1 MHIPPM
7 ISLHALRKI
16 LALGF
21 VFAGLMLSARAAD
34 EATLIK
40 VNPDTCVIVVAGK
53 KTDLVDYAVQELQ
66 KHLKLV
72 TGRDVAVVAKPAAGQ
87 FPFYV
92 GLRPAD
98 DSTEF
103 APEEGRWRITPKG
116 VWLYGRDQLSKGKK
130 NKASSVL
137 ASALA
142 SENQTGTLFA
152 VYEFLETALGIR
164 WVEPGDAGIVYVSQP
179 VLALREGRGVW
190 VPQLVQRHMRQAYKD
205 SMRESAQTRG
215 DVPKAMQFT
224 DAEFVERQ
232 RDESVW
238 RRRMRMGKSADF
250 TYGHAFTKWWEKYGP
265 THPEYFALGK
275 NGERGP
281 ASLKNADRVKMCVSN
296 PDLVKQ
302 VVKDHFEKNPN
313 ALVVNACE
321 NDSRGFCRCPQCMAL
336 DARLPGEENLDVED
350 LVLTD
355 RYVHFT
361 NEVLREAR
369 KYNPKAL
376 TVFYA
381 YSRYNYPPRRE
392 KLDDGVILFLLPN
405 LSMTD
410 AEVDTYM
417 QQWKAANAKVVYL
430 RPNDLCQDTGL
441 PIGFE
446 EHMFAKFKAADKYLS
461 LRGTDYDTCWG
472 FWPVS
477 GITNYI
483 MARGFYR
490 PDRSFEDWEKE
501 YCATYGD
508 AQEEMTA
515 YYRYW
520 RQIWNKRVEP
530 NNAVIEK
537 LTPGMKLLRNK
548 MANLAGFMY
557 NEGDFDQTD
566 ALLQAALKKKLNP
579 QERARVETMV
589 LANQHNRLT
598 YRATKASAI
607 ASTASEE
614 ERKRTTQE
622 LYDFRVKHRLD
633 LNMNWE
639 QLFYLENLYSDN
651 AGFNRLFGTE
661 SEKARKNRLAEEE
674 PVKAIRTGKEQPLW

>member
-1 MHIPPM
+1 MT
-7 ISLHALRKI
+7 SLNAFRKI
-16 LALGF
+16 LALGL
-21 VFAGLMLSARAAD
+21 VFTGLMLTARAAD
-34 EATLIK
+34 ESAPIK
-40 VNPDTCVIVVAGK
+40 IAPATCVIVPAPK
-53 KTDLVDYAVQELQ
+53 NNAIVDYAVQELQ

-72 TGRDVAVVAKPAAGQ
+72 TGADVPVVGKPSAGQ

-98 DSTEF
+98 DDKEF

-116 VWLYGRDQLSKGKK
+116 VWLYGRDQLSRNKKDAKLKSIDIALSGK
-130 NKASSVL
+130 
-137 ASALA
+137 
-142 SENQTGTLFA
+142 NQAGTLFA
-152 VYEFLETALGIR
+152 TYEFLETALGIR

-179 VLALREGRGVW
+179 VLSLREGRGGW
-190 VPQLVQRHMRQAYKD
+190 IPQLVQRHMRQAYKD
-205 SMRESAQTRG
+205 SMRDSALTRG
-215 DVPKAMQFT
+215 DVPEAMQFS
-224 DAEFVERQ
+224 DAEIAERR
-232 RDESVW
+232 RDETVW
-238 RRRMRMGKSADF
+238 QRRMRMGSSVDF
-250 TYGHAFTKWWEKYGP
+250 TYGHAFTKWWDKYGP

-281 ASLKNADRVKMCVSN
+281 ANEKNADRVKMCVSN

-313 ALVVNACE
+313 SLVVNACE

-336 DARLPGEENLDVED
+336 DVRLPGEENLDVED

-417 QQWKAANAKVVYL
+417 QQWKDANAKVVYL

-441 PIGFE
+441 PLGFE
-446 EHMFAKFKAADKYLS
+446 EHMFAKYKAADKYLS

-490 PDRSFEDWEKE
+490 PERSFDDWEKE

-508 AQEEMTA
+508 AQPEMTA
-515 YYRYW
+515 YYHYW
-520 RQIWNKRVEP
+520 RQIWNNRVQP
-530 NNAVIEK
+530 NITKIED

-548 MANLAGFMY
+548 MANLAGLMY
-557 NEGDFDQTD
+557 NEGDFDKTD
-566 ALLQAALKKKLNP
+566 AFLQAALKKNLNP

-589 LANQHNRLT
+589 LANEHNRLT

-614 ERKRTTQE
+614 ERKHATQE

-639 QLFYLENLYSDN
+639 QLFYLEDLYSDN

-661 SEKARKNRLAEEE
+661 SAKAKKIRLAEEA